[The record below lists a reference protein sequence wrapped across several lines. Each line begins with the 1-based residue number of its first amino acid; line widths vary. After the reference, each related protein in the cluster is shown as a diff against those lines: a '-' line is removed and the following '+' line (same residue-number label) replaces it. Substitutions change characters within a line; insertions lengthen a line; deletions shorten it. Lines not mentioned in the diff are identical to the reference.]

1 MEQNIAYKSL
11 ENSGSCISLATTE
24 VTTSRM
30 PVPGARR
37 AVARWVGSMPRAVPS
52 VESAREKR
60 QVRGGLVEGWQR
72 I

>member
-52 VESAREKR
+52 AESAREKR
-60 QVRGGLVEGWQR
+60 QVRGGLVEG
-72 I
+72 